1 MSKQIETTLATAL
14 DMLYAIRREINSKKN
29 TAAGSVAAVQGI
41 LKENSKELTA
51 MMKVRRERV
60 NAERAAKKAEK
71 QATPK
76 ATRAQQAAEKV
87 AKAPRAK
94 KETAPKEASPALTVG
109 QLKNK
114 EIKVGRSVETILK
127 VTRGKNGR
135 NAVTQNAIIP
145 VDQISVGRKGD
156 LVWKKPRKVATTA

>member
-29 TAAGSVAAVQGI
+29 TALGSVLAVQGI
-41 LKENSKELTA
+41 LKENSKEITA
-51 MMKVRRERV
+51 LMKIRREHV
-60 NAERAAKKAEK
+60 AAERAAKKAEK

-76 ATRAQQAAEKV
+76 TTRAKQAAEK
-87 AKAPRAK
+87 ATKTPRGK
-94 KETAPKEASPALTVG
+94 KEEAQPLTVG

-114 EIKVGRSVETILK
+114 EIKIGRSSAVILK

-145 VDQISVGRKGD
+145 VDQISIDRKGA
-156 LVWKKPRKVATTA
+156 LVWKKPRKTASA